1 MAPLFRLIKDV
12 DRNSRHALKLRVVRI
27 ISRSGYDK
35 KDNKSSLEIVFHDQE
50 GGRMT
55 GIVKKMNVKLFESRL
70 TEGRVYG
77 IRNYYVENNSGN
89 FRTSLAKFKIVFNAK
104 TMFAKFPDEHFF
116 PDFMFDF
123 RPFSTL
129 VDINNVDVIGKVN
142 EIHNPQDKEFSG
154 KRARLIEI
162 ILEDLSGHQ
171 ISCTLWGSY
180 VDQIL
185 TFESNLTADPPVLIL
200 QMCRAKIYRDKVTL
214 SNSFEVTQIHT
225 RGLDIEK
232 FSSQIKKDDS
242 EVTKSI
248 SRGSLN
254 MSKIE
259 MDDLADGKL
268 IFYPVD
274 NFYTVDEACSFWICS
289 IISSFIGDWC
299 GTLLARGA
307 NESFVK
313 LMPIFFVMAAENHIR
328 VGYTGYKLQLEVLDS
343 TANASLLCWDRE
355 AEKLIG
361 KSCHELSTEILQNP
375 IEFIDIPDQLARLI
389 DQTVLFKNEIESDFV
404 TLMMREENGQGMDS
418 EDEVTTPVKK
428 ADLTKFDSDNSSM
441 RRLMFDEEC
450 VGSTSGNTKRVFAKA
465 GKRTLADDEDEPAM
479 DTVD

>member
-12 DRNSRHALKLRVVRI
+12 DRNSRHSLKLRVVRI

-50 GGRMT
+50 GGQIT
-55 GIVKKMNVKLFESRL
+55 GIVKKINVKLFDNRL

-77 IRNYYVENNSGN
+77 IRNYCVENDSGN

-104 TMFAKFPDEHFF
+104 TMLAKFPDEHFS

-129 VDINNVDVIGKVN
+129 ADINNVDETLLFDVIGKVN
-142 EIHNPQDKEFSG
+142 EIHNPQEKEFSE

-162 ILEDLSGHQ
+162 ILEDLSGHH
-171 ISCTLWGSY
+171 ICCTLWGSY

-200 QMCRAKIYRDKVTL
+200 QMCRAKIYKDKVTL

-225 RGLDIEK
+225 KALDIEK
-232 FSSQIKKDDS
+232 FRSQIKKDDS
-242 EVTKSI
+242 DVTKSI

-259 MDDLADGKL
+259 MADLADGKL

-274 NFYTVDEACSFWICS
+274 NFFTVDEACSFWICS
-289 IISSFIGDWC
+289 IISSFIGDWWY
-299 GTLLARGA
+299 LACTRCQR
-307 NESFVK
+307 K
-313 LMPIFFVMAAENHIR
+313 L
-328 VGYTGYKLQLEVLDS
+328 
-343 TANASLLCWDRE
+343 RE
-355 AEKLIG
+355 ADADFWCDGCRKPYKSGVYRYSTYLYIYKKVWRIVNQFCNLISIFAIAK
-361 KSCHELSTEILQNP
+361 KSICIGFSQIRNQ
-375 IEFIDIPDQLARLI
+375 F
-389 DQTVLFKNEIESDFV
+389 
-404 TLMMREENGQGMDS
+404 
-418 EDEVTTPVKK
+418 
-428 ADLTKFDSDNSSM
+428 
-441 RRLMFDEEC
+441 
-450 VGSTSGNTKRVFAKA
+450 
-465 GKRTLADDEDEPAM
+465 
-479 DTVD
+479 